1 MQEVLF
7 NKGITEKQIEELIGY
22 SNSDELVRNN
32 TNDTNRFA
40 NTSKFEEWMQI
51 PREIFTLTNNSEDL
65 LGLIWFRNQA
75 IPDRKFINDFNKEN
89 FGVTFAIRI
98 YGKARSKGYSEK
110 FLNWAFHEYKKTN
123 QYSDNPSKG
132 VWLETR
138 RDNFAAIKLYEKFGF
153 RTVTESDETNRIIMI
168 QS

>member
-7 NKGITEKQIEELIGY
+7 K
-22 SNSDELVRNN
+22 NN
-32 TNDTNRFA
+32 TNDANRFA
-40 NTSKFEEWMQI
+40 STVKFDEWLQI
-51 PREIFTLTNNSEDL
+51 PREIFTLTNSSENL

-98 YGKARSKGYSEK
+98 YGKARGKGYSEK
-110 FLNWAFHEYKKTN
+110 FLNWAFGEYKKTN
-123 QYSDNPSKG
+123 QYLNNPSKG

-138 RDNFAAIKLYEKFGF
+138 EDNLRQISL
-153 RTVTESDETNRIIMI
+153 
-168 QS
+168 